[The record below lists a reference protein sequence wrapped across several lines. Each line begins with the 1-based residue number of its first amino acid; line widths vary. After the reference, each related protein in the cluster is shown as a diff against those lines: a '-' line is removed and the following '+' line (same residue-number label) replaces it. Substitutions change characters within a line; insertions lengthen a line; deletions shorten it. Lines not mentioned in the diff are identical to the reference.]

1 MGKDGPKGATG
12 DREELTALKDNADL
26 EEKPDHR
33 AKKGQAGR
41 QEIPVLWG
49 PKDRKE
55 AKVPKAQKV
64 AKDHIRSPER
74 TGPTEG
80 WGPKASKD

>member
-55 AKVPKAQKV
+55 AKVPKGHKG
-64 AKDHIRSPER
+64 SPER
-74 TGPTEG
+74 TGPKEG
-80 WGPKASKD
+80 WGLKAGKD